1 MHGVDTN
8 LGPMQRSSQGPQR
21 KMVFSFP
28 SPFLFPTGLELKSME
43 EQEFSQW
50 GLGGYIWCKVLQNI
64 FKKKTAQA
72 SQKQPKCQLVQ
83 RADLYI

>member
-1 MHGVDTN
+1 
-8 LGPMQRSSQGPQR
+8 
-21 KMVFSFP
+21 MVFSFP
-28 SPFLFPTGLELKSME
+28 SPFLFPTGIELKSTE

-50 GLGGYIWCKVLQNI
+50 NQWGPKALEGRFGCTVLQNI